1 MEKLIFTTHINAPRE
16 RVWQVLWEDASYRY
30 WTAVFHEGSY
40 AESDWQ
46 EGSKILFLGPDG
58 NGGTG
63 GMSSRIA
70 KLVPN
75 EIMDFEHLGEVKN
88 GVEDFT
94 GAREQGWAGMHERYY
109 LTEKDGGTE
118 LVAEMDVSGESFGS
132 IAETFPAAL
141 AKVKELAEA

>member
-16 RVWQVLWEDASYRY
+16 RVWQALWEDASYRA

-58 NGGTG
+58 DGGTG
-63 GMSSRIA
+63 GMTSRIA

-75 EIMDFEHLGEVKN
+75 DTMIFEHLGEVKN
-88 GVEDFT
+88 GVEDFSK
-94 GAREQGWAGMHERYY
+94 GWSEAF
-109 LTEKDGGTE
+109 EKYFLRPSADGTE
-118 LVAEMDVSGESFGS
+118 LTVELDTLSEYASYFQ
-132 IAETFPAAL
+132 ETFPKAM
-141 AKVKELAEA
+141 AKIKELAEA